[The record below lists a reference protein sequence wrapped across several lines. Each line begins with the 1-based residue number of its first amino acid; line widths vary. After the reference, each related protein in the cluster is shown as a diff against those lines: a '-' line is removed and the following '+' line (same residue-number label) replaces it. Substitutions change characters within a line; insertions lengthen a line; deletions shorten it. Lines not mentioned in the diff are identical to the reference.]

1 MEKVPGCWE
10 HISMVWAALK
20 EAKSKNLTLA
30 TIWLD
35 IANAYGSI
43 PHKLII
49 FALHLYGVSP
59 MVSNPNGISDEK
71 QLTKLLNSY
80 YINIVEKSSDTKTF
94 GINFK
99 NTSVQSVRDIVNSY
113 KNHQSVIK
121 IKQVVNISDS
131 ERFSFKTIN
140 ESEIKDLLKNL
151 DIKKASGIDTIPPK
165 LVKLS
170 ADFLTPL
177 LTKAINTSIAQNV
190 FPENNKIASVIP
202 LDKGKPNKNE
212 MSNFRPVSLLNTFS
226 KIYERVIKDQIV
238 HGMEKY
244 FSPFLS
250 AYRKNYSSQNILISL
265 TEEWRKK
272 LDNNFVVGAVLTDLS
287 KAFDCI
293 PHDHLIIAK
302 LSAYNFSDEALS
314 YIYSYLTNR
323 RQCVRINN
331 THSQLETIISGV
343 PQGSIL
349 RPILF
354 NLSINDLFF
363 FVVLAS
369 LYNFADDNTLS
380 AFATTVSELIKILES
395 ESEVVIDWFK
405 INKMV
410 VNPDKFQAIIL
421 DKRKRDHTD
430 EHITVD
436 NQQIKVVSSVKL
448 LGLQLDDKLNC
459 NLHISNI
466 CKSAANQL
474 NALIRL
480 KKFMNFEEKKI
491 LINSYFMANFNYCPL
506 VWMLSNASSLKK
518 IENLQKRALRFLC
531 NDYEISYEDLLSK
544 ASTSS
549 MNVKRLRAL
558 CVELYKTINKQN
570 PDFMRDLFK
579 LRFTNRPVREKYKMN
594 MIIPEFNQV
603 SYGKKSLRTFGLN
616 FGTVCHTILN
626 LLKI

>member
-1 MEKVPGCWE
+1 M
-10 HISMVWAALK
+10 
-20 EAKSKNLTLA
+20 
-30 TIWLD
+30 
-35 IANAYGSI
+35 
-43 PHKLII
+43 
-49 FALHLYGVSP
+49 
-59 MVSNPNGISDEK
+59 
-71 QLTKLLNSY
+71 TKLFNSY

-94 GINFK
+94 GTNFE

-113 KNHQSVIK
+113 KNHPSIIK
-121 IKQVVNISDS
+121 IKQVVNGSNVSNS
-131 ERFSFKTIN
+131 ERFSFKMVN

-190 FPENNKIASVIP
+190 FPENTKTASVIP

-212 MSNFRPVSLLNTFS
+212 ISNFRPVSVLNTFS

-238 HGMEKY
+238 CGMEKY

-293 PHDHLIIAK
+293 PHDLIIAK

-323 RQCVRINN
+323 RQCVHINN
-331 THSQLETIISGV
+331 IHSQLETIISGV
-343 PQGSIL
+343 PQGSNL
-349 RPILF
+349 GPILF

-369 LYNFADDNTLS
+369 LHNFADDNALS
-380 AFATTVSELIKILES
+380 AFATTVSELIKTES

-405 INKMV
+405 INTMV
-410 VNPDKFQAIIL
+410 VNPDRFQAIIL
-421 DKRKRDHTD
+421 DKHKRDHTD

-436 NQQIKVVSSVKL
+436 NQQIKVVSSVKR
-448 LGLQLDDKLNC
+448 LGLQL
-459 NLHISNI
+459 
-466 CKSAANQL
+466 
-474 NALIRL
+474 
-480 KKFMNFEEKKI
+480 
-491 LINSYFMANFNYCPL
+491 
-506 VWMLSNASSLKK
+506 
-518 IENLQKRALRFLC
+518 
-531 NDYEISYEDLLSK
+531 
-544 ASTSS
+544 T
-549 MNVKRLRAL
+549 
-558 CVELYKTINKQN
+558 
-570 PDFMRDLFK
+570 
-579 LRFTNRPVREKYKMN
+579 TN
-594 MIIPEFNQV
+594 
-603 SYGKKSLRTFGLN
+603 
-616 FGTVCHTILN
+616 
-626 LLKI
+626 

>member
-1 MEKVPGCWE
+1 M
-10 HISMVWAALK
+10 
-20 EAKSKNLTLA
+20 
-30 TIWLD
+30 
-35 IANAYGSI
+35 
-43 PHKLII
+43 
-49 FALHLYGVSP
+49 
-59 MVSNPNGISDEK
+59 
-71 QLTKLLNSY
+71 
-80 YINIVEKSSDTKTF
+80 
-94 GINFK
+94 
-99 NTSVQSVRDIVNSY
+99 
-113 KNHQSVIK
+113 
-121 IKQVVNISDS
+121 
-131 ERFSFKTIN
+131 
-140 ESEIKDLLKNL
+140 
-151 DIKKASGIDTIPPK
+151 
-165 LVKLS
+165 
-170 ADFLTPL
+170 
-177 LTKAINTSIAQNV
+177 
-190 FPENNKIASVIP
+190 IP

-212 MSNFRPVSLLNTFS
+212 MSSFRPVSVLNTFS

-238 HGMEKY
+238 RGMEKY

-287 KAFDCI
+287 KAFDCR
-293 PHDHLIIAK
+293 PHDLIIAK
-302 LSAYNFSDEALS
+302 LSAYNFSHEALS

-349 RPILF
+349 GPILF

-369 LYNFADDNTLS
+369 LYNFADDNTQS

-395 ESEVVIDWFK
+395 
-405 INKMV
+405 
-410 VNPDKFQAIIL
+410 
-421 DKRKRDHTD
+421 
-430 EHITVD
+430 
-436 NQQIKVVSSVKL
+436 SVKL
-448 LGLQLDDKLNC
+448 LGLQLDDKLNF
-459 NLHISNI
+459 NLHISHI

-531 NDYEISYEDLLSK
+531 NDYEISYEELLSK
-544 ASTSS
+544 SFTSS

-558 CVELYKTINKQN
+558 CVELYKTINKLN
-570 PDFMRDLFK
+570 PEFMRDLFK
-579 LRFTNRPVREKYKMN
+579 LRWTNRPVREKYKMN

-603 SYGKKSLRTFGLN
+603 SYGKKSLRTFGPKLWN
-616 FGTVCHTILN
+616 SLPYHVKSSENLESFKRTIKHWNGELCLCKVCN
-626 LLKI
+626 CS

>member
-1 MEKVPGCWE
+1 MKPF
-10 HISMVWAALK
+10 
-20 EAKSKNLTLA
+20 LTNKGF
-30 TIWLD
+30 TGNND
-35 IANAYGSI
+35 IT
-43 PHKLII
+43 LIHQNKI
-49 FALHLYGVSP
+49 
-59 MVSNPNGISDEK
+59 ISDEK
-71 QLTKLLNSY
+71 QLTKLFNSY
-80 YINIVEKSSDTKTF
+80 YINIVEKSSDTKPF
-94 GINFK
+94 GTNFE

-113 KNHQSVIK
+113 KNHPSIIK
-121 IKQVVNISDS
+121 TKQVVNGSNVSDS
-131 ERFSFKTIN
+131 ERFSFKTVN
-140 ESEIKDLLKNL
+140 ESEMKDLLKNL

-190 FPENNKIASVIP
+190 FPENAKTGSVIP
-202 LDKGKPNKNE
+202 PDKGKPNKNE
-212 MSNFRPVSLLNTFS
+212 MSNFRPVSVLNTFS
-226 KIYERVIKDQIV
+226 KIYEKVIKDQIV
-238 HGMEKY
+238 CGMEKY

-287 KAFDCI
+287 QAFDCI
-293 PHDHLIIAK
+293 PHDLIIAK

-314 YIYSYLTNR
+314 YIYSYLTNC

-331 THSQLETIISGV
+331 THIQLKTIILGV

-349 RPILF
+349 GPILF
-354 NLSINDLFF
+354 
-363 FVVLAS
+363 FVVIAS

-405 INKMV
+405 IHKMV

-448 LGLQLDDKLNC
+448 LGLQLDDKLNF

-474 NALIRL
+474 NALIRP
-480 KKFMNFEEKKI
+480 KKFRNFEEKKI

-506 VWMLSNASSLKK
+506 FWMLSNASSPKK
-518 IENLQKRALRFLC
+518 IQNLQKRALRFLC
-531 NDYEISYEDLLSK
+531 NDYEISYEELLSK
-544 ASTSS
+544 SSTSS

-558 CVELYKTINKQN
+558 CAELYK
-570 PDFMRDLFK
+570 LS
-579 LRFTNRPVREKYKMN
+579 TN
-594 MIIPEFNQV
+594 
-603 SYGKKSLRTFGLN
+603 
-616 FGTVCHTILN
+616 
-626 LLKI
+626 